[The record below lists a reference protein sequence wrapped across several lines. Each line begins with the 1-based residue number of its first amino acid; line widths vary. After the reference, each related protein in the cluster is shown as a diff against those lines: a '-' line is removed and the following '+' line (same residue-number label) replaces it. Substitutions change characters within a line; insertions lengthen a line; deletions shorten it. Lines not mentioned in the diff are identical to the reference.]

1 MFNAN
6 VIRWHVSLLMLA
18 ESVSLSV
25 TALPHVL
32 ATLGL
37 APGLLCMVVLGA
49 IATFTGLILAE
60 FKLSHPDIESF
71 ADVGQLIGG
80 PIGRE
85 VLGFAQLMCF
95 IFDMG
100 AQILSFSIAMNVIT
114 GHSQCTI
121 LWSVVGLVMCFSF
134 GLMMRLKH
142 VSYLSAFGKLSRF
155 VCWETG
161 LD

>member
-32 ATLGL
+32 ATLG
-37 APGLLCMVVLGA
+37 A

-71 ADVGQLIGG
+71 ADVG
-80 PIGRE
+80 
-85 VLGFAQLMCF
+85 
-95 IFDMG
+95 
-100 AQILSFSIAMNVIT
+100 
-114 GHSQCTI
+114 
-121 LWSVVGLVMCFSF
+121 
-134 GLMMRLKH
+134 
-142 VSYLSAFGKLSRF
+142 
-155 VCWETG
+155 
-161 LD
+161 